1 MKTFL
6 FVFLTLSLLAC
17 GTAKNKNTAGIHEI
31 TFGSGGGFTGEV
43 KTYVLHD
50 DGNVT
55 VEDSVIFHV
64 NNEDKQHLFNSAASI
79 KDSSVNSPGNMYY
92 FVEWI
97 SKEGNQKYLWSS
109 STQVSSA
116 VNKLYKELNSLLK

>member
-1 MKTFL
+1 MKV
-6 FVFLTLSLLAC
+6 VFYTACLLALAAC
-17 GTAKNKNTAGIHEI
+17 GTAKTKNTAGIYEI

-50 DGNVT
+50 DGNIT
-55 VEDSVIFHV
+55 VEDSVV
-64 NNEDKQHLFNSAASI
+64 LKVANEDKQYLFNSAASI

-92 FVEWI
+92 FVEWV
-97 SKEGNQKYLWSS
+97 SKEGNQKYLWSN
-109 STQVSSA
+109 TMQVSSE